1 MKEEIKTMILKIK
14 TKIVMMIDQ
23 IENDDNSIEGEDI
36 EENHD
41 HDENSLEKKI
51 KKNCFLMMNYRKKIK
66 SH

>member
-1 MKEEIKTMILKIK
+1 
-14 TKIVMMIDQ
+14 MMIDQ
-23 IENDDNSIEGEDI
+23 IENDDNPIEGEDI